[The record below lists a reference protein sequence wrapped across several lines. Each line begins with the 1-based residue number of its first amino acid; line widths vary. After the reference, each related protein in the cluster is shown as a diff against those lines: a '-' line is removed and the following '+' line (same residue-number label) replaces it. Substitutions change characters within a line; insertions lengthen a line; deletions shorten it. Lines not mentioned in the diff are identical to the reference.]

1 MKFLRCQ
8 AGRRRPGGDAGGDGR
23 QRENILILKST
34 MRNLPLITVIT
45 VFLLAGMCPLV
56 RAQDWPT
63 FGWDVG
69 RSSAP
74 SAGTGL
80 SAGRISLL
88 SRQQVVLDGTVDG
101 SAIYLRGAAIGGS
114 THDAFFVTTTYGK
127 TLALDADRGT
137 VLWEYTPA
145 SYENLKATY
154 RITNATPVADD
165 DRKFIY
171 AAAPD
176 GIIRKLAVADGRVVW
191 ATAIT
196 RLAERE
202 KIASPLSFFHGR
214 VIAATDGYIGDEPP
228 YQGHVAILD
237 AATGSLLHVWN
248 SLSSDRHELLD
259 PSSVPQSDS
268 GIWGRAGVVID
279 SATGNLYIATGN
291 GTWDGAVNWGDA
303 VIELDPEAT
312 RILGNYTPVNTEE
325 LNDED
330 QDLGST
336 SPVLL
341 GNGLIAQGG
350 KDRIIRVLDWR
361 TMLGTSPHRGGEAS
375 KVPTPSGNRL
385 FTAPALLRAGGTT
398 WLFAADNGAT
408 SAWTLAGNTLQQRWQ
423 ADHAGTSPVVA
434 DGMLFVYDPHGGLR
448 IYEASSGR
456 LIATL
461 PCGDGHWNSPIVADG
476 RIALPEGNANSH
488 RTNGVFDIWRL
499 RK

>member
-1 MKFLRCQ
+1 VVVDDTGISHLSI
-8 AGRRRPGGDAGGDGR
+8 D
-23 QRENILILKST
+23 
-34 MRNLPLITVIT
+34 MRNLLFMSA
-45 VFLLAGMCPLV
+45 FLLAGLRPLV
-56 RAQDWPT
+56 
-63 FGWDVG
+63 
-69 RSSAP
+69 
-74 SAGTGL
+74 
-80 SAGRISLL
+80 
-88 SRQQVVLDGTVDG
+88 VVLDGTVDG
-101 SAIYLRGAAIGGS
+101 SAIYLRGATIAGS
-114 THDAFFVTTTYGK
+114 PHDAFFVTTTYGK
-127 TLALDADRGT
+127 TLAIDADTGA

-145 SYENLKATY
+145 SYESLKATY

-171 AAAPD
+171 SAAPD
-176 GIIRKLAVADGRVVW
+176 GMIRKLAVAVADGRVAW

-202 KIASPLSFFHGR
+202 KIASPLSFFRGR

-237 AATGSLLHVWN
+237 ASTGSLLHVWN

-279 SATGNLYIATGN
+279 SATGDLYIATGN
-291 GTWDGAVNWGDA
+291 GTWDGTVNWGDA
-303 VIELDPEAT
+303 VMELDPDAA

-325 LNDED
+325 LNEED

-361 TMLGTSPHRGGEAS
+361 TMQGTAPHRGGEAS

-385 FTAPALLRAGGTT
+385 FTAPALLRTGDTT
-398 WLFAADNGAT
+398 WLFAAGNDAT
-408 SAWTLAGNTLQQRWQ
+408 AAWTLAGASLQPRWRTNN
-423 ADHAGTSPVVA
+423 AGTSPVVA
-434 DGMLFVYDPHGGLR
+434 DGMLFVYDPAR
-448 IYEASSGR
+448 
-456 LIATL
+456 
-461 PCGDGHWNSPIVADG
+461 
-476 RIALPEGNANSH
+476 RIANLRG
-488 RTNGVFDIWRL
+488 DIGTADRHAAVRRGALEQPDCCRWPHCAA
-499 RK
+499 

>member
-1 MKFLRCQ
+1 
-8 AGRRRPGGDAGGDGR
+8 
-23 QRENILILKST
+23 
-34 MRNLPLITVIT
+34 MRNLLLITV
-45 VFLLAGMCPLV
+45 FFLAGLCPYV
-56 RAQDWPT
+56 EAQDWLT

-74 SAGTGL
+74 NVATGL
-80 SAGRISLL
+80 SADRISSL

-101 SAIYLRGAAIGGS
+101 AAIYLRGATIGGS
-114 THDAFFVTTTYGK
+114 PHDAFFVTTTYGK
-127 TLALDADRGT
+127 TLAIDADTGA

-145 SYENLKATY
+145 SYEDLKGTY

-176 GIIRKLAVADGRVVW
+176 GMIGKLAVADGRVAW

-214 VIAATDGYIGDEPP
+214 VIAATDGYFGDEPP
-228 YQGHVAILD
+228 YQEHVAILD
-237 AATGSLLHVWN
+237 ATSGSLLHVWN

-259 PSSVPQSDS
+259 PSSVQESDS

-303 VIELDPEAT
+303 VIELDADAT

-361 TMLGTSPHRGGEAS
+361 TMLGTTPHRGGEAS
-375 KVPTPSGNRL
+375 KVSTPSGNRL
-385 FTAPALLRAGGTT
+385 FTAPALLRAGATT
-398 WLFAADNGAT
+398 WLFAADDGAT
-408 SAWTLAGNTLQQRWQ
+408 SAWTLVGRSLQPRWR

-434 DGMLFVYDPHGGLR
+434 DGMLFVYDPDGGLR
-448 IYEASSGR
+448 IYEVTSGR
-456 LIATL
+456 PIATL
-461 PCGDGHWNSPIVADG
+461 PCGSGHWNSPIVADG

-488 RTNGVFDIWRL
+488 RTNGVLDIWRL